1 TTNRAKKRHS
11 IRPSMLASLR
21 RNLLSWGI
29 IDHSESCQADESA
42 RSDRW
47 SSLRKPQLIEPCPVG
62 DGSQS
67 LEPLTESVEEE
78 QLAAVRECLN
88 RQRPFGK
95 LDWQAEIAS
104 RFGLGSTLRPR
115 GRPRS
120 EKKSSLSPL

>member
-1 TTNRAKKRHS
+1 MTTVT
-11 IRPSMLASLR
+11 
-21 RNLLSWGI
+21 
-29 IDHSESCQADESA
+29 ID
-42 RSDRW
+42 
-47 SSLRKPQLIEPCPVG
+47 PCPVR
-62 DGSQS
+62 DD
-67 LEPLTESVEEE
+67 EPLAEPIKED
-78 QLAAVRECLN
+78 QLATIREGLD